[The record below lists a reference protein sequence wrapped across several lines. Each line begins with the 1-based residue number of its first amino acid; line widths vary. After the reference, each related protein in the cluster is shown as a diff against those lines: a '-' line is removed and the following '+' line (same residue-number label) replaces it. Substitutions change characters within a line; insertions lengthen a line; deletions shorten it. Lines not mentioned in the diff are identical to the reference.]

1 MLSIEP
7 DLQEQEAPN
16 ILELFTDLVFLVGIS
31 WYFSSILPTNTE
43 AKGSLGWYIS
53 VSIIW
58 REPPFP

>member
-58 REPPFP
+58 REPLFP